1 MERLPVRLKATRGS
15 LFSLDFNISNSKG
28 DPFMIYK
35 EDTNPR
41 LVFTVSAARYKENS
55 EIRDDYWVDISKQ
68 HVIGQDGTLAP
79 VDSKKFASTEA
90 FYTDDFLYATI
101 VAHYPNIFSDDPTDD
116 NYYGNYLF
124 YTTTSGKKEY
134 KYYNG
139 EDWVGYNFRIIQHF
153 DTKNWVEQT
162 YLLQIK
168 YTTGVVENDK
178 YIVTK
183 EIVLLNEAV
192 IDVASDLQ
200 GGK

>member
-41 LVFTVSAARYKENS
+41 LIFTVSAARYKENG
-55 EIRDDYWVDISKQ
+55 EIRDDYWVDLENQFVVSGGSL
-68 HVIGQDGTLAP
+68 VGVPA
-79 VDSKKFASTEA
+79 KKFASTEA
-90 FYTDDFLYATI
+90 FYTDDFIYVTI
-101 VAHYPNIFSDDPTDD
+101 AAHYPDIFSDNPADN

-139 EDWVGYNFRIIQHF
+139 EDWVGYNFRIVQHF

-168 YTTGVVENDK
+168 YTTGVVENDE

-183 EIVLLNEAV
+183 EIVLLNEAI

>member
-35 EDTNPR
+35 NDVNPR
-41 LVFTVSAARYKENS
+41 LIFTVSAARYKENA

-68 HVIGQDGTLAP
+68 YVIVNGTLTP

-90 FYTDDFLYATI
+90 FYLDEFTLTNINLLY
-101 VAHYPNIFSDDPTDD
+101 PDIFSATATDN

-124 YTTTSGKKEY
+124 YTNTNGKKVYEY
-134 KYYNG
+134 YDG
-139 EDWVGYNFRIIQHF
+139 EDWVEYNFRIIQHF

-168 YTTGVVENDK
+168 YVTGVVEDDE
-178 YIVTK
+178 YVVTQ
-183 EIVLLNEAV
+183 EIVLLNEAF

>member
-1 MERLPVRLKATRGS
+1 MERLPIRLKATRGS

-35 EDTNPR
+35 DDVNPR

-55 EIRDDYWVDISKQ
+55 EIRDSYYVDLSKQ
-68 HVIGQDGTLAP
+68 YIVSDGALTD
-79 VDSKKFASTEA
+79 VDAKKFASTEA

-101 VAHYPNIFSDDPTDD
+101 NMLYPGIFSNDPTDD

-124 YTTTSGKKEY
+124 YANVNGKKEY
-134 KYYNG
+134 KYYDGTN
-139 EDWVGYNFRIIQHF
+139 WVNYNFRIIQHF

-162 YLLQIK
+162 YLLQVK
-168 YTTGVVENDK
+168 YTDGVIENNE